1 MSDFDGSEKPWL
13 SAKDLREFFR
23 SYAENFEDVIL
34 SRVFKDQKT
43 GFYIDAGANDPE
55 MHSVTKHF
63 YDRGWSGV
71 NIEPHQGFYGRLC
84 RDRPRD
90 VNLNVGLANSETT
103 ATFHEEKSGKG
114 ISSLT
119 TMFAGWNVGCVVEDR
134 LIELTT
140 LAKVCEQYARQPID
154 FLKIDVEGV
163 ERPACEGGNWSKWRP
178 RIVLIEANWPQ
189 YFDDWDRWFKDRDY
203 LFAYFDRINRFY
215 VRAEDRDL
223 IPTISMPFNSHDRA
237 IPYQMMRI
245 IDRLESE
252 LEELKAARSDLPEPA
267 VPIEPAPAS
276 LLFRMKQ
283 MTRHFRSESR
293 SA

>member
-13 SAKDLREFFR
+13 STKDLREFFY
-23 SYAENFEDVIL
+23 SYAENFEDVVL
-34 SRVFKDQKT
+34 SRVFKDQKW

-71 NIEPHQGFYGRLC
+71 NIEPHRGFYGRLC
-84 RDRPRD
+84 RERPRD
-90 VNLNVGLANSETT
+90 VNLNVGLADQETT
-103 ATFHEEKSGKG
+103 APFFEEKSGTG

-119 TMFAGWNVGCVVEDR
+119 PLFADWNIGREVEDR

-140 LAKVCEQYARQPID
+140 LARVCEQYAHRTID

-178 RIVLIEANWPQ
+178 RIVLIEANWPE

-215 VRAEDRDL
+215 VRVEDRDL

-237 IPYQMMRI
+237 IPYQVMRI
-245 IDRLESE
+245 IDQLERE
-252 LEELKAARSDLPEPA
+252 LHDLKAIRSDLPKQA
-267 VPIEPAPAS
+267 VPREAATVS
-276 LLFRMKQ
+276 LLFRMKK
-283 MTRHFRSESR
+283 MTRHLRSENR